1 MEKTTVLAR
10 LRFSIEFTEQTI
22 SWMNQ
27 NFPRDAWF
35 VKDEGSLFLQEFGG
49 RWRDIVEK
57 TIAQET
63 SSYFSELGIPQDYL
77 PFVSHGETYKGSWIM
92 EAAIVMSGSIGQSYS
107 ILKQTSKELATV
119 AEGLSGLR
127 NKIMRRVEP
136 TLSRTVSE
144 NLYST
149 ANNSIRQNS
158 NARTNTPPIPP
169 PPSSLIVTNFTID
182 ARPLAALT
190 PALLKS
196 HKIHLSVG
204 VSRDSFTLEN
214 LGDDPLRDVQI
225 GVFTSPTPKNQWSY
239 QDSYMGGFPLVSGK
253 QTITKPV
260 YEFTD
265 KSRRKLDLSNGN
277 AVYVDCWIQDSHGIY
292 LFQFFLEAE

>member
-10 LRFSIEFTEQTI
+10 LRFTIAFTEQTI
-22 SWMNQ
+22 GWMNQ
-27 NFPRDAWF
+27 NFPENAWF

-49 RWRDIVEK
+49 RWRELIEQ
-57 TIAQET
+57 TINQET
-63 SSYFSELGIPQDYL
+63 SAYFSELGIPRDYL
-77 PFVSHGETYKGSWIM
+77 PYVSHGETYRGSWIM
-92 EAAIVMSGSIGQSYS
+92 ETAIVMSGSIGQSFS
-107 ILKQTSKELATV
+107 ILKQTAKELPEI

-127 NKIMRRVEP
+127 NKILKKVEP
-136 TLSRTVSE
+136 SLSRTVSE

-149 ANNSIRQNS
+149 ANNSIRENS
-158 NARTNTPPIPP
+158 NIRTDRPSFPP
-169 PPSSLIVTNFTID
+169 PPSSLITTNFTID

-190 PALLKS
+190 PAILKS

-214 LGDDPLRDVQI
+214 LGDEPLRDVQI

-253 QTITKPV
+253 QTIVKPV

-265 KSRRKLDLSNGN
+265 RNGIG
-277 AVYVDCWIQDSHGIY
+277 A
-292 LFQFFLEAE
+292 